1 MRSGT
6 GVCAAESFR
15 LVGDDRVASVDLN
28 LMAKRATDWS
38 RCGCHSHVP
47 ILSSGDRRGHPEQ
60 TAAKTGDL
68 RIRSVRVALVSL
80 QRRAGFPA

>member
-38 RCGCHSHVP
+38 RSCRC
-47 ILSSGDRRGHPEQ
+47 SG
-60 TAAKTGDL
+60 
-68 RIRSVRVALVSL
+68 VRDSPLNREV
-80 QRRAGFPA
+80 FC